1 MSQPP
6 EQQPLRV
13 HVPADTERPDRVL
26 AGLTGRQVAILA
38 GAGLL
43 LWLTWLATRPFLP
56 PVVFLAGASVVAA
69 VAFGVAVGRRD
80 GLPLDVWILQALRY
94 HRTPKVLVPAP
105 EGVTAPPPWIR
116 AHTAVGGRIPL
127 PAPLRLP
134 ARGVDDTGVLDL
146 GPDGQ
151 TAVVE
156 ADTVNFALRTPAEQE
171 ALVGAFAAWLHALDG
186 PAQILV
192 RAEHAD
198 LHQLADQ
205 LTVDAPSLPDP
216 GLEAA
221 AREHAAYL
229 TDLGGARDLLRRQV
243 LVCLRDPARTGTVHR
258 WADQAAQALAAAE
271 VSARPLDAATALT
284 RVLEEPALNVPD
296 TGTGRWLP

>member
-1 MSQPP
+1 M
-6 EQQPLRV
+6 
-13 HVPADTERPDRVL
+13 
-26 AGLTGRQVAILA
+26 
-38 GAGLL
+38 
-43 LWLTWLATRPFLP
+43 
-56 PVVFLAGASVVAA
+56 VAA

-80 GLPLDVWILQALRY
+80 GLPLDVWIVQALR
-94 HRTPKVLVPAP
+94 HRRRPKVLVPAP
-105 EGVTAPPPWIR
+105 EGVIATPPWIR
-116 AHTAVGGRIPL
+116 AHTAAGGHVPV

-134 ARGVDDTGVLDL
+134 ARAVDDTGVLDL
-146 GPDGQ
+146 GADGQ

-156 ADTVNFALRTPAEQE
+156 ADAVNFALRTPAEQE

-192 RAEHAD
+192 RAEHTD
-198 LHQLADQ
+198 LLQLADQ
-205 LTVDAPSLPDP
+205 IAAGAPSLPDP

-221 AREHAAYL
+221 AREHAAFL

-243 LVCLRDPARTGTVHR
+243 LVCLRDPARTGSVHR

-271 VSARPLDAATALT
+271 VTARPLDAATALA
-284 RVLEEPALNVPD
+284 RVLEEPDMTVSD